1 MRCSAPCADDSG
13 RYANVMA
20 YVILR
25 LGDVNLG
32 ARRRAIEGYVKILM
46 MQSLRLRAWMLGL
59 FCAAVLA
66 LPGVSTA
73 QIANCPFNMTGA
85 SGAPKFSVDGMLL
98 LRYAVGLRGAP
109 MINKV
114 SAANLTSVEAVIS
127 SNLSR
132 LDVDGDGVF
141 NATDALIIARYLS
154 GFTSSAWLSGIVFAP
169 NALRKTA
176 AAIEA
181 FMNAGCP
188 APTLGSFL
196 AKDAAR
202 LLQQG
207 TWGASLTEINRVQG
221 IGTNAWLNEQF
232 SAPAASYTTY
242 AAGLIAA
249 NKSGANGCTDS
260 NGCPWAVNV
269 PAFYKQA
276 FEGNDQLRQRMV
288 NALMQILVVS
298 IGNNRLLDAG
308 TGVPNY
314 MDMLGVHAFGNFR
327 TLLRDV
333 TLHPAMGV
341 YLDML
346 GSAQESPNENYAREL
361 LQLFS
366 VGTVM
371 LNDDG
376 TPKWDTTGNMIPT
389 YTEEVVQ
396 GFAKAFTG
404 WHFHDQPE
412 ATEPWRFYWPIEDWT
427 QPMKPW
433 AGRRC
438 PQDGHWPAG
447 TATWCAASD
456 PLRSYPPP
464 HHTGAKTLLQYSG
477 APYAALPANQSA
489 QLDIENAIDNIFN
502 HPNVGPFIGKQL
514 IMRLVTSNPSSAYV
528 GRVTAA
534 FNNNGTGMRGDM
546 KAVIRAILTDV
557 EARDNYVAGSNIYG
571 KLREPVI
578 KFIQLHRAFG
588 AVASGGYYE
597 VWNTSDSDT
606 LGQSA
611 LQAPSVFNYYSPDF
625 EPAGAMA
632 SAYLLGP
639 EFEITSTST
648 VAGFADFAKWGVV
661 GGFRSY
667 DGDPKW
673 IKPNYDRYLQGAAGV
688 AVADNPQALVD
699 ELDLLLTANNL
710 KATFKANLVSM
721 ATNIV
726 RTLPPAYTAIDYP
739 AQRNDRFRAVM
750 WQIINSADYA
760 IQR

>member
-1 MRCSAPCADDSG
+1 M
-13 RYANVMA
+13 
-20 YVILR
+20 
-25 LGDVNLG
+25 
-32 ARRRAIEGYVKILM
+32 KILF
-46 MQSLRLRAWMLGL
+46 MQSTRLRSWMRPLI
-59 FCAAVLA
+59 CAAGIA
-66 LPGVSTA
+66 LGGAANAQITNCPLNVST
-73 QIANCPFNMTGA
+73 A
-85 SGAPKFSVDGMLL
+85 SGAPKFAVDGMLL

-109 MINKV
+109 LINKV
-114 SAANLTSVEAVIS
+114 ASASNLSGIEATIS

-132 LDVDGDGVF
+132 LDIDGDGAF
-141 NATDALIIARYLS
+141 TATDALIIARYMS
-154 GFTSSAWLSGIVFAP
+154 GFTSSAWLNGIVFAP
-169 NALRKTA
+169 GAQRKTV
-176 AAIEA
+176 AAIEG
-181 FMNAGCP
+181 FLNAGCP
-188 APTLGSFL
+188 APALGTFS

-221 IGTNAWLNEQF
+221 IGVNAWLNEQF
-232 SAPAASYTTY
+232 NVPATSYTTY

-249 NKSGANGCTDS
+249 NKAGANGCTDS

-314 MDMLGVHAFGNFR
+314 MDMLGTHAFGNFR

-333 TLHPAMGV
+333 TLHPAMGI

-346 GSAQESPNENYAREL
+346 GSTQESPNENYAREL

-366 VGTVM
+366 IGTVM
-371 LNDDG
+371 LNDNG
-376 TPKWDTTGNMIPT
+376 TPKGDANGNLIPT
-389 YTEEVVQ
+389 YTEAVVQ
-396 GFAKAFTG
+396 DFAKAFTG
-404 WHFHDQPE
+404 WHFDG
-412 ATEPWRFYWPIEDWT
+412 ADSNLNEPWRFYWPNETWT
-427 QPMKPW
+427 TAMKPW
-433 AGRRC
+433 SHRRC
-438 PQDGHWPAG
+438 PQDGKWPSVPGAPCYG
-447 TATWCAASD
+447 YCYINDTDPSAANQAHVNQCS
-456 PLRSYPPP
+456 LPPP
-464 HHTGAKTLLQYSG
+464 HNTTAKTLLQYSG
-477 APYAALPANQSA
+477 AVSATLPAGQSA
-489 QLDIENAIDNIFN
+489 QTDIENAIDNIFN

-514 IMRLVTSNPSSAYV
+514 IMRLVTSNPSAAYV

-534 FNNNGTGMRGDM
+534 FNNNGSGTRGDM

-557 EARDNYVAGSNIYG
+557 EARDNYIAGNNIYG

-588 AVASGGYYE
+588 AVTSGGYYE

-611 LQAPSVFNYYSPDF
+611 LQAPSVFNFYSPDF
-625 EPAGAMA
+625 EPAGPMA
-632 SAYLLGP
+632 TAYLLGP
-639 EFEITSTST
+639 EFDITSTST
-648 VAGFADFAKWGVV
+648 VAGFADFSKWAIE

-673 IKPNYDRYLQGAAGV
+673 IKPNYDRYLQGAAGT

-710 KATFKANLVSM
+710 KSTFKANLVAM
-721 ATNIV
+721 ATNIT
-726 RTLPPAYTAIDYP
+726 RGAIAD
-739 AQRNDRFRAVM
+739 QRNDRFRAVM

>member
-1 MRCSAPCADDSG
+1 M
-13 RYANVMA
+13 
-20 YVILR
+20 
-25 LGDVNLG
+25 
-32 ARRRAIEGYVKILM
+32 KILL
-46 MQSLRLRAWMLGL
+46 MQSMPLQSWIFGL
-59 FCAAVLA
+59 VCAGFVA
-66 LPGVSTA
+66 LPGAASA

-114 SAANLTSVEAVIS
+114 SAANLTGVEAVIS

-132 LDVDGDGVF
+132 LDVDGDGAF
-141 NATDALIIARYLS
+141 TATDALIIARYLS
-154 GFTSSAWLSGIVFAP
+154 GFTSSAWLNGIVFAP
-169 NALRKTA
+169 NAQRKTA
-176 AAIEA
+176 ATIEA
-181 FMNAGCP
+181 FMNLGCP
-188 APTLGSFL
+188 APTLGSFS

-207 TWGASLTEINRVQG
+207 TWGASLNEITRVQG
-221 IGTNAWLNEQF
+221 IGVNAWLNEQF

-249 NKSGANGCTDS
+249 NKGGANGCTDS
-260 NGCPWAVNV
+260 IYGCPWAVNV

-276 FEGNDQLRQRMV
+276 FEGSDQLRQRMV

-376 TPKWDTTGNMIPT
+376 TPKSDGSGKLIPT

-412 ATEPWRFYWPIEDWT
+412 ATEPWRFYWPVEDWT
-427 QPMKPW
+427 QSMKPW

-447 TATWCAASD
+447 TATWCSVSD

-464 HHTGAKTLLQYSG
+464 HHTGTKTLLQYSG
-477 APYAALPANQSA
+477 APYATLPANQTA
-489 QLDIENAIDNIFN
+489 QIDIENAIDNIFN

-534 FNNNGTGMRGDM
+534 FNNNGTSTRGDM
-546 KAVIRAILTDV
+546 RAVIRAILTDV
-557 EARDNYVAGSNIYG
+557 EARDNYVAGNNIYG

-588 AVASGGYYE
+588 ALASGGYYE

-661 GGFRSY
+661 GGYRQY

-673 IKPNYDRYLQGAAGV
+673 IKPNLSRYLTGAAGA

-710 KATFKANLVSM
+710 KATFKANLVAM
-721 ATNIV
+721 ATNIT

-739 AQRNDRFRAVM
+739 TQRNDRFRAVM

>member
-1 MRCSAPCADDSG
+1 MMILLMRP
-13 RYANVMA
+13 M
-20 YVILR
+20 
-25 LGDVNLG
+25 
-32 ARRRAIEGYVKILM
+32 
-46 MQSLRLRAWMLGL
+46 RLRAWLLGL
-59 FCAAVLA
+59 VCTGVML

-73 QIANCPFNMTGA
+73 QIASCPFNVSGA
-85 SGAPKFSVDGMLL
+85 SGVPKYAVDGMLL
-98 LRYAVGLRGAP
+98 ARYARGIRGAALIANVAP
-109 MINKV
+109 SASLAGAEAAI
-114 SAANLTSVEAVIS
+114 AANLA
-127 SNLSR
+127 R
-132 LDVDGDGVF
+132 LDVDGDGDF
-141 NATDALIIARYLS
+141 TPSDALIISRYLA
-154 GFTSSAWLSGIVFAP
+154 GFSREALTTNISLPALAQRRAGTSVESFLT
-169 NALRKTA
+169 L
-176 AAIEA
+176 
-181 FMNAGCP
+181 GCP
-188 APTLGSFL
+188 TPKA
-196 AKDAAR
+196 AAR
-202 LLQQG
+202 LLQQA
-207 TWGASLTEINRVQG
+207 TFGATRAQIYRAQG
-221 IGTNAWLNEQF
+221 MSADAWLNEQF
-232 SAPAASYTTY
+232 ALPATSYTTY

-249 NKSGANGCTDS
+249 NKTGANGCTDS
-260 NGCPWAVNV
+260 NGCPWAANV

-314 MDMLGVHAFGNFR
+314 MDMLGTHAFGNFR

-346 GSAQESPNENYAREL
+346 GSTVDAPNENYAREL

-371 LNDDG
+371 LNADG
-376 TPKWDTTGNMIPT
+376 TPQSSGGQLIPT
-389 YTEEVVQ
+389 YTEDVVQ

-412 ATEPWRFYWPIEDWT
+412 ATEPWRFYWPIEDWA

-433 AGRRC
+433 VGRRC

-447 TATWCAASD
+447 SATWCSVAD

-464 HHTGAKTLLQYSG
+464 HHTGTKTLLQYSG
-477 APYAALPANQSA
+477 APYATVPANQTA
-489 QLDIENAIDNIFN
+489 QTDIENAIDNIFN

-514 IMRLVTSNPSSAYV
+514 IMRLVTSNPSAAYV

-534 FNNNGTGMRGDM
+534 FNNNGTGTRGDM

-557 EARDNYVAGSNIYG
+557 EARDNYIAGNNIYG

-597 VWNTSDSDT
+597 VWNTGDSDT

-611 LQAPSVFNYYSPDF
+611 LQAPSVFNFYSPDF

-639 EFEITSTST
+639 EFDITSTST

-661 GGFRSY
+661 GGFRSS
-667 DGDPKW
+667 DGPRW
-673 IKPNYDRYLQGAAGV
+673 IKPNYDRYLTGAAGV
-688 AVADNPQALVD
+688 ALADNPQALVD

-710 KATFKANLVSM
+710 KTTFKANLVAM
-721 ATNIV
+721 ATNIT
-726 RTLPPAYTAIDYP
+726 RTLPPAYTAVDYP
-739 AQRNDRFRAVM
+739 TQRNDRFRAVM

>member
-1 MRCSAPCADDSG
+1 MK
-13 RYANVMA
+13 
-20 YVILR
+20 
-25 LGDVNLG
+25 NL
-32 ARRRAIEGYVKILM
+32 V
-46 MQSLRLRAWMLGL
+46 MQSMRWRAWMFGL
-59 FCAAVLA
+59 VCSGVLA
-66 LPGVSTA
+66 LPGVSKA
-73 QIANCPFNMTGA
+73 QIANCPFNVTGA

-109 MINKV
+109 LINKV
-114 SAANLTSVEAVIS
+114 ASASNLSGIEAVIS

-132 LDVDGDGVF
+132 LDVDGDGAF
-141 NATDALIIARYLS
+141 NATDALIIARYMS
-154 GFTSSAWLSGIVFAP
+154 GFTSGAWLNGIVFAP
-169 NALRKTA
+169 NAQRKTA
-176 AAIEA
+176 ATIET
-181 FMNAGCP
+181 FMNSGCP
-188 APTLGSFL
+188 APALGSFS
-196 AKDAAR
+196 AKDSAR

-207 TWGASLTEINRVQG
+207 TWGATLNEINRVQG
-221 IGTNAWLNEQF
+221 IGTNAWLDEQF
-232 SAPAASYTTY
+232 NAPATSYTNY

-249 NKSGANGCTDS
+249 NKGGANGCTDS

-346 GSAQESPNENYAREL
+346 GSTLDAPNENYAREL

-376 TPKWDTTGNMIPT
+376 TPKSDGAGNLIPA

-404 WHFHDQPE
+404 WHFDG
-412 ATEPWRFYWPIEDWT
+412 ADSNLSEPWRFYWPNETWT
-427 QPMKPW
+427 MAMKPW
-433 AGRRC
+433 SHRRC
-438 PQDGHWPAG
+438 PQDGRWPTVPGAPCYG
-447 TATWCAASD
+447 YCYIDDTDQSPANQAHVNQCSM
-456 PLRSYPPP
+456 PPP
-464 HHTGAKTLLQYSG
+464 HHTATKTLLQYTG
-477 APYAALPANQSA
+477 APYATLPANQTA
-489 QLDIENAIDNIFN
+489 QMDIENAIDNIFN

-514 IMRLVTSNPSSAYV
+514 IMRLVTSNPSSAYI

-534 FNNNGTGMRGDM
+534 FNNNGTGTRGDM

-557 EARDNYVAGSNIYG
+557 EARDSYVASNNIYG

-597 VWNTSDSDT
+597 VWNTGDSDT

-611 LQAPSVFNYYSPDF
+611 LQAPSVFNFYSPDF
-625 EPAGAMA
+625 EPAGPMA

-639 EFEITSTST
+639 EFDITSTST
-648 VAGFADFAKWGVV
+648 VAGFSDFVKWGVV

-673 IKPNYDRYLQGAAGV
+673 FKPDYSRYLTGAAGA
-688 AVADNPQALVD
+688 AVADSPQALVD

-710 KATFKANLVSM
+710 KSTFKANLVAM
-721 ATNIV
+721 ATNIT
-726 RTLPPAYTAIDYP
+726 RSALAD
-739 AQRNDRFRAVM
+739 QRNDRFRAVM

>member
-1 MRCSAPCADDSG
+1 MTGSLLRSARLRLCFFSLLWTCLCAF
-13 RYANVMA
+13 ANVA
-20 YVILR
+20 
-25 LGDVNLG
+25 
-32 ARRRAIEGYVKILM
+32 
-46 MQSLRLRAWMLGL
+46 S
-59 FCAAVLA
+59 
-66 LPGVSTA
+66 A
-73 QIANCPFNMTGA
+73 QVANCPLNVTGA
-85 SGAPKFSVDGMLL
+85 AGAPKFAVDGMLL
-98 LRYAVGLRGAP
+98 LRYAVGLRGQT
-109 MINKV
+109 MVNKISPSV
-114 SAANLTSVEAVIS
+114 NLSSVEGVITA
-127 SNLSR
+127 NLSR
-132 LDVDGDGVF
+132 LDVDGDGAF
-141 NATDALIIARYLS
+141 TATDALIIARYLS
-154 GFTSSAWLSGIVFAP
+154 GFRSNALPSGIVFMPKAT
-169 NALRKTA
+169 RTSER
-176 AAIEA
+176 AIED
-181 FMNAGCP
+181 FFTAGCP
-188 APTLGSFL
+188 APVLESFS

-207 TWGASLTEINRVQG
+207 TWGSTLNEINRVQG
-221 IGTNAWLNEQF
+221 IGANAWLNEQF
-232 SAPAASYTTY
+232 NVAATSYTAY
-242 AAGLIAA
+242 AAGLIIA
-249 NKSGANGCTDS
+249 NKGGANGCTDS

-269 PAFYKQA
+269 PSFYKQA
-276 FEGNDQLRQRMV
+276 FEGSDQLRQRV
-288 NALMQILVVS
+288 TNALMQILVVS

-314 MDMLGVHAFGNFR
+314 MDMLGTHAFGNFR

-346 GSAQESPNENYAREL
+346 GSAQESANENYAREL

-366 VGTVM
+366 IGTVM

-376 TPKWDTTGNMIPT
+376 TPKSDSAGNLIPT

-396 GFAKAFTG
+396 GFSKAFTG

-427 QPMKPW
+427 QSMKPW

-438 PQDGHWPAG
+438 PQDGRWPAG
-447 TATWCAASD
+447 STTWCSVSD
-456 PLRSYPPP
+456 PARSYPPP
-464 HHTGAKTLLQYSG
+464 HHTGTKMLLQYSG
-477 APYAALPANQSA
+477 APYATLPANQTV
-489 QLDIENAIDNIFN
+489 QLDLENAIDNIFN
-502 HPNVGPFIGKQL
+502 HPNVGPFIGRQL

-534 FNNNGTGMRGDM
+534 FNNNGVGTRGDM

-557 EARDNYVAGSNIYG
+557 EARDNYVAANNIYG

-578 KFIQLHRAFG
+578 KFIHLHRAFG
-588 AVASGGYYE
+588 AIASGGYYE
-597 VWNTSDSDT
+597 VWNTGDSDT

-625 EPAGAMA
+625 EPAGPMA

-673 IKPNYDRYLQGAAGV
+673 FRPNYNRYLSGAAGV
-688 AVADNPQALVD
+688 ALADNPQALVD

-710 KATFKANLVSM
+710 KSTFKANLVAM
-721 ATNIV
+721 ASNITRSV
-726 RTLPPAYTAIDYP
+726 LDD
-739 AQRNDRFRAVM
+739 QRNDRFRAVM